1 MLTEKQKSDWI
12 AALRSG
18 EYKQG
23 SRDLRDVDGNF
34 CCLGVL
40 TEINGWSF
48 ENETYLSGEGALA
61 VKADAATGTGNL
73 RSMGLPTPYRHG
85 VNNFI
90 NLAAMNDAGVSF
102 AEIADFLEEHL
113 PTCKS

>member
-23 SRDLRDVDGNF
+23 SEFLKRDGKF

-48 ENETYLSGEGALA
+48 ENQTYLSEEGAEA

-73 RSMGLPTPYRHG
+73 EFMGLPKYKDTTYPT
-85 VNNFI
+85 
-90 NLAAMNDAGVSF
+90 LAAMNDAGVSF